1 MIRMGLALILSLISV
16 LLTGKYLIKFLKLQ
30 GIGQTTYELGPDHK
44 QKDGTPIMGGFL
56 FIYSSAI
63 FSLLLHKGAI
73 NIQDDFTIIMLVF
86 SVACMLIGFVDD
98 FIKAVKKRNLGL
110 NATQKLIFQTIFAVA
125 FSCYCYFNDN
135 IGSAIYI
142 PFTTEVWDLNIFYI
156 PLMTLTVIFVVNSA
170 NIQDGMDGLLSS
182 VSIVGFLCWGFI
194 ALSYL
199 QMNAFNV
206 GPWASTAYQNIAI
219 FSFAL
224 AGGCMGFLK
233 FNYYPAKTFMGD
245 TGSMYLGAATVA
257 IAMTLRQPLLLL
269 MIYITPI
276 MSSLSVIIQR
286 IYFKATKGKRLFKM
300 SPIHHHFEKSGMSET
315 QVIML
320 YIIITTVFSVL
331 AVLSVY
337 GITTTVY

>member
-1 MIRMGLALILSLISV
+1 MIRMGFALVLSLLSV
-16 LLTGKYLIKFLKLQ
+16 LATGKYLIKFLKLQ

-63 FSLLLHKGAI
+63 FSLILHKGAI
-73 NIQDDFTIIMLVF
+73 STEDDFLIVILVF
-86 SVACMLIGFVDD
+86 CVACMLIGFIDD

-110 NATQKLIFQTIFAVA
+110 KASQKLIFQTIFAVA
-125 FSCYCYFNDN
+125 FSCYCYFNKN
-135 IGSAIYI
+135 IGSVIYI
-142 PFTTEVWDLNIFYI
+142 PFTTSAWDLGVFYI
-156 PLMTLTVIFVVNSA
+156 PLMIITIIFIVNSA

-199 QMNAFNV
+199 QMHTFNI

-219 FSFAL
+219 FSFAI

-257 IAMTLRQPLLLL
+257 IALTLKQPLLLL
-269 MIYITPI
+269 LIYITPI
-276 MSSLSVIIQR
+276 ASSLSVIIQR
-286 IYFKATKGKRLFKM
+286 IYFRATNGKRLFKM

-315 QVIML
+315 QVIMM
-320 YIIITTVFSVL
+320 YTIITTVFSVL

-337 GITTTVY
+337 GITTTIY